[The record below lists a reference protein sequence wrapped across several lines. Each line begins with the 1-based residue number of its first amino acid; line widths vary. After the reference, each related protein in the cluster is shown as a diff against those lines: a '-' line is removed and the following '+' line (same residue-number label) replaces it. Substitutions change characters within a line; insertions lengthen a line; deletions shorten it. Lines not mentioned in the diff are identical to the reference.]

1 MTKVNEK
8 IAIDHGL
15 KADEYKKICELLN
28 RIPNITELA
37 IFSAMWN
44 EHCSYKSSRKHLK
57 ILHTTGEKVIQ
68 GPGENA
74 GVIDI
79 GDEDAIVFK
88 IESHNHPSF
97 IEPYQGAATGVG
109 GIMRDVFTMGAR
121 PIANLNSIHFGSP
134 QHKKTKNLL
143 RGVVKGI
150 GGYGNCIGVPTIG
163 GQTSFDESYNGN
175 ILVNAMTLGLVNK
188 KKIFYSKAAGI
199 NKPVIYVGSK
209 TGRDGIHGAS
219 MASAVFDDQI
229 EEKKPTVQVGD
240 PFTEKLLLEACL
252 ELMAEDS
259 IIAIQDMGAAG
270 LTSSSVEMASKG
282 KLGIELNLNKVPCRE
297 QEMTPYEI
305 MLSESQERML
315 IVLENGQE
323 EKAKK
328 IFEKWNLDFAV
339 IGKTTNSKNIVI
351 NFNNKKVAEIPLD
364 FLAEKAPLYDRKW
377 KKTKLP
383 QKINFKNQDFKSL
396 KLKDCLIKILNN
408 PNIADKQWVWD
419 QYDHTVMGDTIQKPG
434 GDAGVVRIHG
444 TKKAVAASVD
454 SSATYCYAHPLTGGK
469 QIVCESWRNLISV
482 GAEPIAIT
490 NCLNFGNPEKEKN
503 MGEFVECVQGI
514 TEASKFLNFP
524 VVSGNVSFYNET
536 KDKGIKPTP
545 SIGGV
550 GLIKNYENMISMDL
564 KKEGN
569 IILVIGKTEG
579 HLDQSVFAREIFN
592 EKKGPPP
599 EINLFNEKNN
609 GLAITKLI
617 NKKLIESC
625 HDISLGGIL
634 IAISKMC
641 LKGNKGVKMNKP
653 KYLINTYEYLFSEDQ
668 GRYLI
673 EVSKNKLKKVEE
685 LLDENSIHYEQ
696 LGYVIKEKI
705 EFSEKS
711 NISIDELKKGNKQWL
726 KQYMVN

>member
-1 MTKVNEK
+1 MIVNEQV
-8 IAIDHGL
+8 AVDHGL
-15 KADEYKKICELLN
+15 KKDEYAKICELLK
-28 RIPNITELA
+28 RIPNITELG

-44 EHCSYKSSRKHLK
+44 EHCSYKSSRLHLK
-57 ILHTTGEKVIQ
+57 KLPTKGKKVIQ

-79 GDEDAIVFK
+79 EDNDAIVFK

-163 GQTSFDESYNGN
+163 GQTSFDDSYNGN
-175 ILVNAMTLGLVNK
+175 ILVNAMTIGLVNK
-188 KKIFYSKAAGI
+188 NKIFYSKAAGL

-219 MASAVFDDQI
+219 MASATFDDKI

-252 ELMAEDS
+252 ELMSDNS

-282 KLGIELNLNKVPCRE
+282 NLGIELDLSKVPCRE
-297 QEMTPYEI
+297 EEMTPYEI

-315 IVLENGQE
+315 IVLENGKE
-323 EKAKK
+323 NHAKK
-328 IFEKWNLDFAV
+328 IFEKWDLDFAV
-339 IGKTTNSKNIVI
+339 IGKTTNSKKIELK
-351 NFNNKKVAEIPLD
+351 FNNTKVAEIPINL
-364 FLAEKAPLYDRKW
+364 LAENAPIYDRKW

-383 QKINFKNQDFKSL
+383 QKLKINKNEFKSL
-396 KLKDCLIKILNN
+396 NLSDCLKKILAN
-408 PNIADKQWVWD
+408 PNISEKKWIWD

-444 TKKAVAASVD
+444 SKKAIAASID
-454 SSATYCYAHPLTGGK
+454 SSASYCNSHPLTGGK

-482 GAEPIAIT
+482 GAKPIAIT

-503 MGEFVECVQGI
+503 MGEFVECVEGI
-514 TEASKFLNFP
+514 SESCKYLNFP

-545 SIGGV
+545 AIGGI
-550 GLIKNYENMISMDL
+550 GLIKDYEKMVTMNI
-564 KKEGN
+564 KNEGN
-569 IILVIGKTEG
+569 LVFVVGKTEG
-579 HLDQSVFAREIFN
+579 HLDQSIFAKSILSED
-592 EKKGPPP
+592 KGPPP

-609 GLAITKLI
+609 GETLLKLI
-617 NKKLIESC
+617 DKNLIKSC
-625 HDISLGGIL
+625 HDVSIGGIL
-634 IAISKMC
+634 VAVSKMC
-641 LKGNKGVKMNKP
+641 ILGKKGMKLNPIKSLTNKF
-653 KYLINTYEYLFSEDQ
+653 EYFFAEDQ
-668 GRYLI
+668 SRYII
-673 EVSKNKLKKVEE
+673 ELEKKNVEIVRKILKENSVHYDELGTVSKNQLEFGSEIKLSIEEIEESNKNWLKKFM
-685 LLDENSIHYEQ
+685 EN
-696 LGYVIKEKI
+696 
-705 EFSEKS
+705 
-711 NISIDELKKGNKQWL
+711 
-726 KQYMVN
+726 